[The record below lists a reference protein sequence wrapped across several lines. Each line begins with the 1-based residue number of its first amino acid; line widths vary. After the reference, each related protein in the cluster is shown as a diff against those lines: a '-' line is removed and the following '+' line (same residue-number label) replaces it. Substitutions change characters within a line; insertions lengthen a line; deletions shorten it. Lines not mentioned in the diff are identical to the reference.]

1 MVWAPGAPLFPT
13 WGSLRPPL
21 LSAVGSC
28 YLKKQVSSKKVTD
41 PWLRAGAREGGPADR
56 PDLPGLPR
64 LELAQLPGRTWSWRA
79 GGGRGSRTPMSRAVA
94 GGGRWPVL
102 EPRAAGR
109 GGERR
114 LSNEHSVGRCHGV
127 TRTLPGGPASGRC
140 DGRTGRSSPAGR
152 SRPPAPARARRPAE
166 RWVPAHPQPSVG
178 VLPTPSSS
186 LCP

>member
-1 MVWAPGAPLFPT
+1 M
-13 WGSLRPPL
+13 
-21 LSAVGSC
+21 
-28 YLKKQVSSKKVTD
+28 TD

-56 PDLPGLPR
+56 PGLPGLPR
-64 LELAQLPGRTWSWRA
+64 LELAQLPGRPWSWRA

-127 TRTLPGGPASGRC
+127 TWTLPGGPASGRC

-152 SRPPAPARARRPAE
+152 SRPPAPARARCPAE